1 MNKKLLSALLGS
13 VFLCGVMATPVMAQT
28 AKPQVTILA
37 TGGTIAGSSASNTDT
52 TDYKAGE
59 LGVDTLIRAV
69 PELAEI
75 ADVKGEQIANIIS
88 DDVDDKILLLLS
100 RRCNELLNSGGQ
112 QGVVITHGTDTLE
125 ETAFFLDMTVK
136 SERPVVLVGA
146 MRPAT
151 AVSADGPMNLLEA
164 VALAAHKGAER
175 RGVMAVLNDR
185 IASGFYV
192 TKTNST
198 TNDTFKAYEQGYLG
212 VFTSGQPRFFF
223 EPAYPMQKMY
233 FDVSKLESLP
243 RVEIIYMYSGMDAK
257 SFELAMEN
265 GAEGIVIASAGNGGL
280 AAPLKEAVQAATA
293 KGYPVVLS
301 TRTGAGYVSSK
312 DYAISAGFLNPQ
324 KARLLLQLALAT
336 GADQKKIAE
345 YFDKQR

>member
-1 MNKKLLSALLGS
+1 MKKRVLGTLLGS
-13 VFLCGVMATPVMAQT
+13 LFLCGAMALPAAAQT

-52 TDYKAGE
+52 TDYKPGS
-59 LGVDTLIRAV
+59 LGVDILIQAV
-69 PELAEI
+69 PELANI
-75 ADVKGEQIANIIS
+75 AQIKGEQIANIVS
-88 DDVDDKILLLLS
+88 DDVGDKILLTLS
-100 RRCNELLNSGGQ
+100 KRCNELLNSEGQ

-136 SERPVVLVGA
+136 SSQPIVLVGA

-164 VALAAHKGAER
+164 VALAAHKGAEN

-185 IASGFYV
+185 IASGFYI

-212 VFTSGQPRFFF
+212 VFTSGVPRFYYA
-223 EPAYPMQKMY
+223 PALPVQKTF

-243 RVEIIYMYSGMDAK
+243 RVEIIYMYSGMDSK
-257 SFELAMEN
+257 TFELAMEN
-265 GAEGIVIASAGNGGL
+265 GAKGIVIASAGNGGL
-280 AAPLKEAVQAATA
+280 ASPLKEAVQAATA

-301 TRTGAGYVSSK
+301 TRTGSGYVSSK

-336 GADQKKIAE
+336 DADNKKISE